1 MKSPDPA
8 SILHIT
14 NGDSAASAMAE
25 AGIDGTI
32 IPWRDVLHEGP
43 VTGDLDL
50 EGLRPVRS
58 RFLSDTGWGKYD
70 DILSMMFERDSV
82 VHRFRQYQE
91 VVLWFE
97 HDLYDQLQLIQ
108 VLHEFAGWDLGETR
122 LCLVGPSEYL
132 SMVEL
137 ERLQELRSK
146 HQPVTRR
153 QLDLG
158 RWAWEAFGSPDP
170 TVIQRLLGEDMT
182 PLPFLKAALQ
192 RHFEEFPATTTGLSR
207 SETQALEAIRDGAP
221 TLADAFRAA
230 HLDREDPL
238 FLGDAT
244 FATYLERLSEGREP
258 LILASDGQRIRP
270 PTWQD
275 DDDREFW
282 TTRAVLTV
290 TGQAVLAGRQD
301 WLAIHEIDRWLG
313 GVHLK
318 RGSPI
323 WRWDP
328 ATRQLEMTAP

>member
-1 MKSPDPA
+1 
-8 SILHIT
+8 
-14 NGDSAASAMAE
+14 MAE
-25 AGIDGTI
+25 AGIVGTI
-32 IPWRDVLHEGP
+32 VPWRDVLHEGP

-50 EGLRPVRS
+50 EGLRPIRA

-70 DILSMMFERDSV
+70 DILSMMFERDAI
-82 VHRFRQYQE
+82 VHRFRQYEE

-97 HDLYDQLQLIQ
+97 HDLYDQLQLVQI
-108 VLHEFAGWDLGETR
+108 LHEFAGWDLGDIR
-122 LCLVGPSEYL
+122 LSLVGPAEYL
-132 SMVEL
+132 SMVEV
-137 ERLQELRSK
+137 ERLRELHSK
-146 HQPVTRR
+146 RQPVTGK

-170 TVIQRLLGEDMT
+170 TVIQRLLDEDMS
-182 PLPFLKAALQ
+182 PLPYLKAALQ

-221 TLADAFRAA
+221 SLADAFRAA

-244 FATYLERLSEGREP
+244 FATYLERLSDGREP
-258 LILASDGQRIRP
+258 LILATDGQRVRA

-282 TTRAVLTV
+282 TTQAVLTDM
-290 TGQAVLAGRQD
+290 GQAVLAGGQD
-301 WLAIHEIDRWLG
+301 WLAVHEIDRWLG

-318 RGSPI
+318 SGEPI

-328 ATRQLEMTAP
+328 TARQLVLTAT